1 MLKCRRSSVPLQGR
15 TRCRLFLLLAP
26 LGVVAANF
34 QNSSEIWEDLF
45 KHLQI
50 PARSSSAHFLTYFA
64 ICLQL
69 WSISYAHFAK
79 AIPGWIQFPE
89 FVSVFFSYFAI
100 SVFKLKSN
108 YSIAEYQIVGL
119 TVFCKLSACS
129 SRATHSFC
137 TKNLNFE
144 MRCLNDKLCQAYK
157 KVKYRES
164 RVKLWCKRCKRA
176 YNKHQSI
183 YYVYKFHWTV

>member
-1 MLKCRRSSVPLQGR
+1 MSEVFCSLAGEDPMPFVFTARTAGSGCRQFPKFFRDLRRSFQTPSD
-15 TRCRLFLLLAP
+15 TCKKFKCTLFDI
-26 LGVVAANF
+26 F
-34 QNSSEIWEDLF
+34 CDLF
-45 KHLQI
+45 ATVVNKLCPFCQSDPGVNTI
-50 PARSSSAHFLTYFA
+50 PW
-64 ICLQL
+64 IC
-69 WSISYAHFAK
+69 F
-79 AIPGWIQFPE
+79 G
-89 FVSVFFSYFAI
+89 VFFSYFAI